1 MPRSGS
7 GNAAAVLSSRL
18 IGVIGFTASAALAL
32 ILPLTYY
39 VVSYAALSAAHQT
52 KADINAELIHQLIS
66 NSPDLWRFQEHRLH
80 ELLRR
85 SPEDLHQDHARIIDS
100 GDAVVVELGD
110 LPVSP
115 RLRNA
120 APLFD
125 AGVEVGRIEI
135 QSSLR
140 PLMFKTALVGAGGL
154 LLAAAMFGM
163 IRMLRGRE
171 QRLIEARGREQERA
185 RVTLQSIGDAVITID
200 QKGMID
206 YINPVAEKLTGWT
219 QDQALGQPLDQVMQ
233 LIDEATLEPAAN
245 PMTQALSG
253 NGVRMLS
260 GQAALVRRDGT
271 TIAID
276 DSAAPIHDRQGRVIG
291 GVLVFRD
298 VTIARSMAQRIS
310 WAATHDAL
318 TGLANRREFENR
330 VEAALTSARNS
341 TKHHVLCFM
350 DLDRFKIVNDTA
362 GHAAGDLLLKQVA
375 QVLQENLRESD
386 TLARLGGD
394 EFCVLLDS
402 CPLERAELIAANLLA
417 AIKNLRFRWE
427 DKSFVVGI
435 SIGVVVI
442 NNDSPS
448 RAEIFSAAD
457 AACYAAK
464 EQGRNRICVFHR
476 ADADLA
482 ERRRDM
488 DWAARL
494 GRAIEENRFRLY
506 YQPYQE
512 LAVGGSGA
520 KHIEILLRL
529 IDEQGNLV
537 LPGSFVP
544 AAERYGVMPVIDQ
557 WVITAVFSRYHDL
570 VAQIGSPLICAINLS
585 GTSLS
590 SEGLLAFIREQVGL
604 HDIPPGAVC
613 FEITETAAI
622 NNLRRAT
629 QFIKDVKALG
639 FFFALDDFGSG
650 TSSFGYLKNLPVDY
664 LKIDGSFV
672 QDIVND
678 PLDRAMTETIN
689 RVGHIMG
696 LKTVAEYAE
705 NEAVIGELRA
715 IGVDF
720 AQGYGVQIPQ
730 PLPEALAA

>member
-7 GNAAAVLSSRL
+7 SSAAAVLSSRL
-18 IGVIGFTASAALAL
+18 IGVLGFTVSAAFAL
-32 ILPLTYY
+32 VLPLTYY
-39 VVSYAALSAAHQT
+39 AVSYAALSASHQT
-52 KADINAELIHQLIS
+52 KVEINADLVHQLIS
-66 NSPDLWRFQEHRLH
+66 GSPDLWRFQEHRLK
-80 ELLRR
+80 ELLLR
-85 SPEDLHQDHARIIDS
+85 SSEVLREDNTLIFDKA
-100 GDAVVVELGD
+100 GTVVVDVGD
-110 LPVSP
+110 QPASP
-115 RLRNA
+115 LMRVRT
-120 APLFD
+120 PLFD

-135 QSSLR
+135 RTSLR
-140 PLMFKTALVGAGGL
+140 PLIVNTMLVGAGGL
-154 LLAAAMFGM
+154 LLGAAMFGM
-163 IRMLRGRE
+163 IRILRGRE
-171 QRLIEARGREQERA
+171 RRLLEVRFLEQERA
-185 RVTLQSIGDAVITID
+185 RTTLRSIGDAVITID
-200 QKGMID
+200 GNGLID
-206 YINPVAEKLTGWT
+206 YVNPVAETLTGWT
-219 QDQALGQPLDQVMQ
+219 QAEARGQPLDTVMP
-233 LIDEATLEPAAN
+233 LIDEETLQPAVS
-245 PMTQALSG
+245 PMGQALSENEIRKLTG
-253 NGVRMLS
+253 KV
-260 GQAALVRRDGT
+260 ALLRRDGT
-271 TIAID
+271 SIAID
-276 DSAAPIHDRQGRVIG
+276 DSAAPINDRQGKVIG

-298 VTIARSMAQRIS
+298 VTIARSMAQRIT

-341 TKHHVLCFM
+341 AKHHVLCFM

-442 NNDSPS
+442 NNDSPN
-448 RAEIFSAAD
+448 RAEIFRAAD

-464 EQGRNRICVFHR
+464 EQGRNRVCVFHR
-476 ADADLA
+476 AESDLA

-506 YQPYQE
+506 YQPYQA
-512 LAVGGSGA
+512 LVMGGPGT

-529 IDEQGNLV
+529 IDEDGSMVSPGN
-537 LPGSFVP
+537 FVP

-557 WVITAVFSRYHDL
+557 WVITAVFSRYHEL
-570 VAQIGSPLICAINLS
+570 VLLLGSPLICAINLS
-585 GTSLS
+585 GTSLNG
-590 SEGLLAFIREQVGL
+590 EDLLAFIREQVSL
-604 HDIPPGAVC
+604 HRIPPGAIC

-672 QDIVND
+672 RDIVND

-705 NEAVIGELRA
+705 NEAIIGELRA
-715 IGVDF
+715 IGVDY

-730 PLPEALAA
+730 PLPVAPAG